1 MGKGV
6 GRGKGGGRPKWAA
19 RGTRGKE
26 GLEEGRAEGER
37 ASEIVLSCGGGTR
50 CGVVG
55 GGAEEADSRAP
66 KKVYFMYLASTAS
79 RLPLSVL

>member
-1 MGKGV
+1 MGGL
-6 GRGKGGGRPKWAA
+6 
-19 RGTRGKE
+19 GKE

-37 ASEIVLSCGGGTR
+37 ASEIVLYVVWWWYSLWCGRWWCGGCR
-50 CGVVG
+50 F
-55 GGAEEADSRAP
+55 SREP